1 MYVDVLDQA
10 LVFGQGFLLGAALGL
25 VYDGM
30 RTLRRSL
37 KLAALAFL
45 LDLLFWIGAA
55 ASLFAFTL
63 LRDDGQVRIF
73 HMAAAVLGGGGYFL
87 TLSKLVLPLFL
98 WLAGIIRAL
107 FRLFTAPARRAGRA
121 GKKFLKFQKKHFQ
134 NWLVWYKMSL
144 LYRFTGYG

>member
-73 HMAAAVLGGGGYFL
+73 HMAAAVLGGAISSPSASWFCPFFCGWPVSFGPFSGFLPPLRGGPGGPEKNF
-87 TLSKLVLPLFL
+87 
-98 WLAGIIRAL
+98 
-107 FRLFTAPARRAGRA
+107 
-121 GKKFLKFQKKHFQ
+121 
-134 NWLVWYKMSL
+134 
-144 LYRFTGYG
+144 